1 CKHADCFVVRIA
13 VPCGR
18 CMRCWVQDTVR
29 RRLLL
34 FLGYWEKEEIRK
46 RRESA
51 KKGTK
56 HDTKVEPLFVYW
68 AHTTVVSRWLCFP
81 SKREKHLSNPLLFD
95 WKKKFCP
102 MHFSTVPSSDSW
114 QPVLTADSTDAYYWL
129 NWRVLLCAI
138 WVLSSMIIASILIW
152 KFEGTNTE
160 TEGSSP
166 ESHCRLYEAEL
177 WTPCLTEVHPVWLL
191 VFRLIAFAILL
202 AFLII
207 NVVMDGGGIFFY
219 YTQ

>member
-56 HDTKVEPLFVYW
+56 HDTKVEPLGHIRLLFPDGYVFPPKERSISV
-68 AHTTVVSRWLCFP
+68 TLCF
-81 SKREKHLSNPLLFD
+81 ST
-95 WKKKFCP
+95 KKKFCP

-166 ESHCRLYEAEL
+166 ESHCPLYEAEL